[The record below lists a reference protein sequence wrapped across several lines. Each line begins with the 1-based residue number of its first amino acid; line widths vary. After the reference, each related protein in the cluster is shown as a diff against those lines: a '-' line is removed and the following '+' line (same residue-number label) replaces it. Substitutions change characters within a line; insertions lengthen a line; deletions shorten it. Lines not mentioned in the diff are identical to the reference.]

1 MLHYWWLDA
10 GKKLRLLLV
19 VSLSGDASYFL
30 VPSFV
35 VCNLIN
41 VLTVSQKY
49 IFYEFS
55 LKVYDFFFYY

>member
-1 MLHYWWLDA
+1 MC
-10 GKKLRLLLV
+10 LL
-19 VSLSGDASYFL
+19 GDASYFL
-30 VPSFV
+30 VLSFA

-55 LKVYDFFFYY
+55 LKVYDFIFYY

>member
-1 MLHYWWLDA
+1 M
-10 GKKLRLLLV
+10 V